1 MIPWA
6 LRYGTSLG
14 LLYRGEMAMAPLSSP
29 TTPTSVIFGN
39 SVKSDLKLEFNSIIQ
54 ILSKR
59 PSLQLLDSLLYISS
73 KQQSH
78 SSKLKWAKFIP
89 AENQLFS

>member
-1 MIPWA
+1 
-6 LRYGTSLG
+6 
-14 LLYRGEMAMAPLSSP
+14 MAMAPLSSP

-39 SVKSDLKLEFNSIIQ
+39 SVKSDLKLKFNSIIQ

-78 SSKLKWAKFIP
+78 SSKLKWAKFSP

>member
-1 MIPWA
+1 
-6 LRYGTSLG
+6 
-14 LLYRGEMAMAPLSSP
+14 MAMAPLSSP

-59 PSLQLLDSLLYISS
+59 TSMQLLDSLLYISS
-73 KQQSH
+73 KQQ
-78 SSKLKWAKFIP
+78 LKWAKFSP